1 MLIGSGI
8 IESSMKFTRFRQFA
22 ASAALAVAVVFSLGM
37 GMPAAAMSTTPMDGM
52 THEGT
57 MVSNCTTLHH
67 VAPGTVENIAADKLE
82 EDDDEP
88 SPKPLPYFVQ
98 FQKAIAEQPRVDP
111 KDIVRSSSYRPP
123 DIIRL
128 TSNIRF

>member
-1 MLIGSGI
+1 
-8 IESSMKFTRFRQFA
+8 MKFTRFRQFV
-22 ASAALAVAVVFSLGM
+22 SSTALAVSVVFSLGM

-57 MVSNCTTLHH
+57 IVTNCTNLHH
-67 VAPGTVENIAADKLE
+67 VAPGTVKNISADKLE
-82 EDDDEP
+82 EDDDDQP

-98 FQKAIAEQPRVDP
+98 FQKVAAEQPRVAP